1 MVSIIIPTF
10 NEQDNLGIFYQ
21 RLKAVA
27 DNIRQREFEFI
38 FVDDGSVDDTPNI
51 LQNLHSKDNR
61 VKIIRF
67 ARNCGGHAA
76 LSAGLHFCA
85 GDCAITL
92 ACDLQDPP
100 ELINPLLDQWATGS
114 KVVWAVRSKREG
126 ESLSVRIFSKI
137 YYGLINRFTNI
148 KMPRLGADVFL
159 ADRVV
164 LEAFK
169 KMPEKHSSAYMAI
182 AWLGFPQGSIDYV
195 KESRQHGQ
203 SKWTL
208 AKKIK
213 LVIDSLLSFSDVFIR
228 AMSIFGFLMAL
239 AGFVYALCIVFRYFF
254 FGIPG
259 QGWPSL
265 IVAIFVLG
273 GIQMMML
280 GLLGEYI
287 WRTFDESR
295 KRPQFV
301 VEYTKGIDATST

>member
-21 RLKAVA
+21 RLKSVA

-38 FVDDGSVDDTPNI
+38 FVDDGSIDDTPNI
-51 LQNLHSKDNR
+51 LQNLHSVDDR
-61 VKIIRF
+61 VKIIRL

-76 LSAGLHFCA
+76 LAAGLHFCT

-100 ELINPLLDQWATGS
+100 ELINSLIDQWLRGP

-126 ESLSVRIFSKI
+126 ESFSVRLFSKI

-164 LEAFK
+164 IEAFK
-169 KMPEKHSSAYMAI
+169 KMPEKHTSAYMAI
-182 AWLGFPQGSIDYV
+182 AWLGFPQGSVDYV

-228 AMSIFGFLMAL
+228 AMSIFGLLMAL
-239 AGFVYALCIVFRYFF
+239 GGFGYALYIVCLYFF

-259 QGWPSL
+259 QGWSSL

-301 VEYTKGIDATST
+301 VEYIKGIDKTSS